1 MVSLTPSIRFH
12 AAIRAKTPDT
22 GATSDE
28 VPGDVVVDR
37 MLFHLAYRSNGIVHS
52 ACGDPGC
59 PTSHRP
65 RRSSHQY
72 RPRCHSG

>member
-52 ACGDPGC
+52 ACGDPGWYAFKLRRALPAT
-59 PTSHRP
+59 PTVTT
-65 RRSSHQY
+65 
-72 RPRCHSG
+72 